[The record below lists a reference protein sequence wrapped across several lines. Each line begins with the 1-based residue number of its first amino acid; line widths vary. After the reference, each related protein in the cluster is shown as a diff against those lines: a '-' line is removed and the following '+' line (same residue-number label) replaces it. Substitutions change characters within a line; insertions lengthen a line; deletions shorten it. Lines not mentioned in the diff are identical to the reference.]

1 MHVYAICMYI
11 QVIVYLCTLYAYRRV
26 YMLCM
31 YIHVSI
37 PMYICYM
44 DVCMLYACTHVVNLF
59 VHYIY
64 LDVCTLYAC
73 TLHGSGCVCTLYA
86 HSALMYTLR
95 IRMCVRSMQ
104 VHVLQ
109 CAIYVH
115 YVDVN
120 VCVRSMAPGIGLPQ
134 GPKNAPSRWHRSV

>member
-11 QVIVYLCTLYAYRRV
+11 QVIVYLCTLYAYRWV
-26 YMLCM
+26 YVLCM
-31 YIHVSI
+31 RIRVSI

-44 DVCMLYACTHVVNLF
+44 DVCMLYAFTHVVNLF
-59 VHYIY
+59 VHYIWMCVHSMHGY
-64 LDVCTLYAC
+64 HMDLDVCALYA
-73 TLHGSGCVCTLYA
+73 G
-86 HSALMYTLR
+86 SALMYTPR

-109 CAIYVH
+109 CTIYVH

-120 VCVRSMAPGIGLPQ
+120 VCVLYGTRNRAPAGIQERTISL
-134 GPKNAPSRWHRSV
+134 APERVG

>member
-1 MHVYAICMYI
+1 
-11 QVIVYLCTLYAYRRV
+11 
-26 YMLCM
+26 
-31 YIHVSI
+31 
-37 PMYICYM
+37 M

-86 HSALMYTLR
+86 RSALMYTPR

-120 VCVRSMAPGIGLPQ
+120 VCVLYGTRNRAPAGIQERTISL
-134 GPKNAPSRWHRSV
+134 APERVG